1 MKNGKD
7 TDFYKEVIY
16 KYIDLIYRKE
26 QDIINFPPKEEWEIR
41 PHKMNTEIHLQQ
53 IKLVTFSARLNIL
66 IASYS
71 KGSTKEELRSQFS
84 EAVKVMAEVW
94 DRRITKV
101 YHGKKQE
108 EYDQYKLN
116 PFIYIVQMFSLAIL
130 LDVPKK
136 EFIILINLIDKDNIK
151 DRLIE
156 FFISHQLKDRKP
168 IKGESYK
175 RYLLIP
181 KLFRKLVDTAYEPQA
196 EKAITDID
204 TFLKKEWIKIP
215 KNYFINLNLKDIP
228 GYEVKSGFVGLWAF
242 EVAAVVKIKALDDSR
257 FRENRFYPDRLMQEE

>member
-1 MKNGKD
+1 
-7 TDFYKEVIY
+7 
-16 KYIDLIYRKE
+16 
-26 QDIINFPPKEEWEIR
+26 
-41 PHKMNTEIHLQQ
+41 
-53 IKLVTFSARLNIL
+53 
-66 IASYS
+66 
-71 KGSTKEELRSQFS
+71 
-84 EAVKVMAEVW
+84 MAEVW

-136 EFIILINLIDKDNIK
+136 EFIILVNLIDKDNIK

-156 FFISHQLKDRKP
+156 YFISQQLKDRKP
-168 IKGESYK
+168 IKAESYK

-204 TFLKKEWIKIP
+204 AFLKKEWIKIP

-242 EVAAVVKIKALDDSR
+242 EVAAVVKIKALDDSS